1 MVDQGGLGVSEVS
14 EKLYGQVTRY
24 HAQIG
29 HRVPRDTLNELEWRL
44 LSEAK
49 DLFHRAMYE
58 EALNTFTHCL
68 AVTEKTRS
76 HKELAVRG
84 AIVHNIASCLH
95 HLGELEAAQE
105 YYEQAIQSF
114 NRAETP
120 MMERLLHG
128 NTNKRRVDFV
138 KERLIDIS
146 WGRKPDA
153 DKFLDENG
161 VKRPVPQVPAGV
173 PTGNATSLSVDWAE
187 SQPPPP
193 WAQAKDKYERVGAG
207 PSEHRPGWLTDDNDD
222 DSYLPSRSAA
232 HNATSAAAA
241 VYDPYRQTTKA
252 DEAHAAKEADEDN
265 DVDDETQER
274 ARKEWLQ
281 YYLQIGNWREAAE
294 LVVTAEE
301 REDLDYLRQR
311 ELRLGSDLASAADD
325 QGHGDDDLYQLN
337 DAAVSARSRAKS
349 GNRGD
354 LSGKLERP
362 RCAAAAASDDDDEGM
377 L

>member
-1 MVDQGGLGVSEVS
+1 MDRQGSLGVTEVS

-29 HRVPRDTLNELEWRL
+29 HRVPKDTLNELEWRL

-173 PTGNATSLSVDWAE
+173 PTGNAASLSTDWAE

-193 WAQAKDKYERVGAG
+193 WAQAKDKYERVGSG
-207 PSEHRPGWLTDDNDD
+207 PSERRPGWLNDD
-222 DSYLPSRSAA
+222 DDDHSYLDSRSAHMA
-232 HNATSAAAA
+232 ASDAAA
-241 VYDPYRQTTKA
+241 VYDPYRQPS
-252 DEAHAAKEADEDN
+252 EANAKEADEDN

-281 YYLQIGNWREAAE
+281 YYLQIGDWRQAAE

-311 ELRLGSDLASAADD
+311 ELRLGSDVESAGGNQGHSAA
-325 QGHGDDDLYQLN
+325 DLYQLN
-337 DAAVSARSRAKS
+337 DAALSARTRAQSGSRGHA
-349 GNRGD
+349 
-354 LSGKLERP
+354 SGKLERP
-362 RCAAAAASDDDDEGM
+362 RHAATSASASDDDGM

>member
-1 MVDQGGLGVSEVS
+1 MAAMARNELGVSEVS
-14 EKLYGQVTRY
+14 EKLYGQVTHY

-29 HRVPRDTLNELEWRL
+29 HRVPKDALNDLEWRL

-68 AVTEKTRS
+68 AVTEKTRG

-120 MMERLLHG
+120 TMERLLHG
-128 NTNKRRVDFV
+128 DTNKRRVDFV

-146 WGRKPDA
+146 WGRRPDA

-161 VKRPVPQVPAGV
+161 VKRPVPQVATGV
-173 PTGNATSLSVDWAE
+173 PTGNATALSPDWAE
-187 SQPPPP
+187 AQPPPP
-193 WAQAKDKYERVGAG
+193 WAQTKDKYEPVGG
-207 PSEHRPGWLTDDNDD
+207 GSSRPGWLENDD
-222 DSYLPSRSAA
+222 DDDNSYMPSRHPDNPPTSVEAPSSWRDEPSAGNPA
-232 HNATSAAAA
+232 QG
-241 VYDPYRQTTKA
+241 D
-252 DEAHAAKEADEDN
+252 DEE
-265 DVDDETQER
+265 VDDTTQER

-281 YYLQIGNWREAAE
+281 YYMQIADWRQAAE

-301 REDLDYLRQR
+301 REDLDYLVER
-311 ELRLGSDLASAADD
+311 EKRLGSDR
-325 QGHGDDDLYQLN
+325 GHGPAVDPDGHAPDDMYTLN
-337 DAAVSARSRAKS
+337 DAAVSARTRPPLGSTGGGRG
-349 GNRGD
+349 GNRQPLHGD
-354 LSGKLERP
+354 ADE
-362 RCAAAAASDDDDEGM
+362 DDDHDDM